1 MVTQIVKHDDNYFY
15 LNSNRKVSGDKA
27 AIEAKIASKQ
37 YELVKTEGYKPP
49 SKKEKAKTDVFKSG
63 DDYFYSSNRFA
74 VRGAYDAN
82 KHNLVNAP
90 ADFQR
95 KDKVVKAKP
104 VYTNTN
110 ISDYDPEL
118 IARAAAKSD
127 IKITRTAIAALK
139 NDPKSKDQSIDEL
152 TSMFKNISLTSK
164 AVKCKNDNIHFVR
177 K

>member
-1 MVTQIVKHDDNYFY
+1 MVTQVVKHGDNYFY
-15 LNSNRKVSGDKA
+15 LNSNRKVPGDKA
-27 AIEAKIASKQ
+27 AIEAKITSKQ
-37 YELVKTEGYKPP
+37 YELVSKSDYKPP
-49 SKKEKAKTDVFKSG
+49 VKQERSKTDVFKSG

-90 ADFQR
+90 ADFQK

-104 VYTNTN
+104 VYTNTT

-118 IARAAAKSD
+118 ISRAAAKSD

-139 NDPKSKDQSIDEL
+139 NDPKYKDQSIDDL
-152 TSMFKNISLTSK
+152 TNMFKSISLTSK